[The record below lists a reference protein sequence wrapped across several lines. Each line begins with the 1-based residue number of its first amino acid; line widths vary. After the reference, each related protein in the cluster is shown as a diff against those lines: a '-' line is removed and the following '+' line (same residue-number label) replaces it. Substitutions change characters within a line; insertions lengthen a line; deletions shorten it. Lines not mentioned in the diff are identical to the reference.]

1 MSAAN
6 AIAALEGLAGREVRS
21 APFDMQN
28 LHREVADSYGLQ
40 VVVGQPSWRGRRAA
54 APPAREAIFILR
66 APASCSA
73 IIDSQGRCRPI
84 VDGRIAVT
92 AEERAAL
99 LQQPGWAQE
108 AR

>member
-1 MSAAN
+1 MSAA
-6 AIAALEGLAGREVRS
+6 AIDALRGLAGHEMLGRPLDLE
-21 APFDMQN
+21 N
-28 LHREVADSYGLQ
+28 LHREVSTSYGLQ

-73 IIDSQGRCRPI
+73 IIDSQGRGRPI
-84 VDGRIAVT
+84 VDGQIAVT

-99 LQQPGWAQE
+99 LGNAGWAD
-108 AR
+108 A